1 MSTNYK
7 LKTEGGLKKGAEPLD
22 IITRFER
29 IPTYIAATAE
39 DGAFR
44 VAAEIAEAIKAKAA
58 AGEKCVLALTAG
70 KSPIGVYWFIMLM

>member
-7 LKTEGGLKKGAEPLD
+7 LKTEGGLKKGAEPMD

-44 VAAEIAEAIKAKAA
+44 VAA
-58 AGEKCVLALTAG
+58 
-70 KSPIGVYWFIMLM
+70 